1 MVNAMDRANRIGA
14 YLRARRERVT
24 PADVGLQPG
33 DRRRVPGLRR
43 EELALLAGI
52 STDYLIRLE
61 QGRDRHPS
69 AQVLD
74 ALARALRL
82 DPDATAHLHALAH
95 EPPAAA
101 RHERDSDQ
109 IPPGLRQLLDAWPQ
123 TPAFVHSRLMDVL
136 AANAPATALSPIYT
150 PGANLVRATFL
161 DPSVRALHRRAYDDV
176 AESVVSG
183 LRAQIGPDVDD
194 PALAALV
201 ADIAQ
206 QSPAFAELWA
216 RHDVRP
222 RPGTGTSILDHPEVG
237 ELVLHYE
244 KLAVSGSHGQTLV
257 VYHADPGSH
266 SAQALAEMGAVS
278 MAS

>member
-82 DPDATAHLHALAH
+82 DADATAHLHALAQ
-95 EPPAAA
+95 EPPKAA
-101 RHERDSDQ
+101 RQDPDHL
-109 IPPGLRQLLDAWPQ
+109 PPGLRRLLDAWPQ

-150 PGANLVRATFL
+150 PGTNLVRATFL

-183 LRAQIGPDVDD
+183 LRAQVGPDVDD

-201 ADIAQ
+201 ADVSHH
-206 QSPAFAELWA
+206 SPAFADIWA

-222 RPGTGTSILDHPEVG
+222 RPGTGTSILEHPEAG

-244 KLAVSGSHGQTLV
+244 KLAVSGAHGQTLV
-257 VYHADPGSH
+257 VYHADPGSR
-266 SAQALAEMGAVS
+266 SAHALAEMGAVS
-278 MAS
+278 MAT